1 MNLTRRLWLFAAATL
16 VVAPLSLGCSS
27 TPDGK
32 NAKVQAGDMPAGG
45 DWTGVWYSE
54 LYGELHLV
62 TEGTVVSGKW
72 MRPTKDKWG
81 ELHGTVTGD
90 VIHFQWT
97 EHVVGLL
104 TPNSD
109 RSGRGYFK
117 YKKTDV
123 DNGDDSIVGET
134 GRKNDEVGDPWDAIK
149 QRHRN
154 PDLKSIG
161 GNGASDLGG
170 GDWDSK
176 NKEPGTPEPPK
187 EPKAPA
193 P

>member
-1 MNLTRRLWLFAAATL
+1 MNLTRRVWMVAAAAL
-16 VVAPLSLGCSS
+16 LAAPSLGCSS

-32 NAKVQAGDMPAGG
+32 LAKVQAGDMPPNG

-62 TEGTVVSGKW
+62 QEGTVVSGKW
-72 MRPTKDKWG
+72 MRPHKDRWG
-81 ELHGTVTGD
+81 ELHGNATGD
-90 VIHFQWT
+90 LLKFSWT
-97 EHVVGLL
+97 EHETGLV

-109 RSGRGYFK
+109 RQGRGYFK
-117 YKKTDV
+117 YKRPEGDNV
-123 DNGDDSIVGET
+123 DDTIVGEI
-134 GRKNDEVGDPWDAIK
+134 GRKNDEVGDPWDAVK

-161 GNGASDLGG
+161 GTGASDIGG
-170 GDWDSK
+170 GDWDKGNNEKGS
-176 NKEPGTPEPPK
+176 PEAPK
-187 EPKAPA
+187 EPQAPA